1 MAVPAASNGST
12 TPASAPPIP
21 LYHQSSQYRSAP
33 PTVLTALNRSLTS
46 YARRNWR
53 YSKQELDKIREEL
66 NKQAVQRVQSLWEE
80 ERAQHAAATT
90 ASSVPADSSAS
101 TSEPPSNAPTPPPA
115 SEIEYLTVA
124 DEQSLV
130 TYYLTQ
136 IPALCG
142 AYQFPEMVQATAMTY
157 LKRFYLRNT
166 CMDYHPKNVMLT
178 CLFLATKTENF
189 MIPIDAFAAKIKTP
203 PSDILSLEFL
213 VSQSLRFEYKVHHA
227 HLALSGLLL
236 DLQADNLDLP
246 TLAAA
251 APKAHSFV
259 RGSRQTPAELIY
271 TPSQIAAA
279 CLRLA
284 DPSLVDTWLR
294 AKTEHAA
301 AKKQTG
307 AEEGEVMI
315 QLLDQIGEMVLEVQR
330 TPLDKAKV
338 KDADRRLRW
347 ASNPEKDPKSA
358 LFKKRKAEEEAQR
371 EEKERAKA
379 AKRPPNDDASVFD

>member
-12 TPASAPPIP
+12 TPAPTPPIP
-21 LYHQSSQYRSAP
+21 LYHQSSQY
-33 PTVLTALNRSLTS
+33 
-46 YARRNWR
+46 RNWR

-66 NKQAVQRVQSLWEE
+66 NKQAVERVRSLWEE
-80 ERAQHAAATT
+80 ERAQHVAAPT
-90 ASSVPADSSAS
+90 ASSAPADSSAS
-101 TSEPPSNAPTPPPA
+101 TSEPPSNAPTPPPP

-236 DLQADNLDLP
+236 DLQADHVDLP
-246 TLAAA
+246 TLTTA

-259 RGSRQTPAELIY
+259 RASRQTLAELIY
-271 TPSQIAAA
+271 TPSQIATA

-284 DPSLVDTWLR
+284 DSSLIDAWLK
-294 AKTEHAA
+294 AKETAA
-301 AKKQTG
+301 AKKQKRG
-307 AEEGEVMI
+307 DEGERALVEAEVMRK
-315 QLLDQIGEMVLEVQR
+315 LLDEVGEMVLEVQR
-330 TPLDKAKV
+330 NPLDKAKV

-379 AKRPPNDDASVFD
+379 AKRPPNDDGSVFD

>member
-21 LYHQSSQYRSAP
+21 LYHQSSQYR
-33 PTVLTALNRSLTS
+33 
-46 YARRNWR
+46 NWR
-53 YSKQELDKIREEL
+53 YSKQELDKVREEL
-66 NKQAVQRVQSLWEE
+66 NKQAVQRVRSLWEE
-80 ERAQHAAATT
+80 ERAQHAAAPT
-90 ASSVPADSSAS
+90 ASSVPVDSSAS
-101 TSEPPSNAPTPPPA
+101 ASGPPSNAPTPPPA

-236 DLQADNLDLP
+236 DLQQSDNIDLP
-246 TLAAA
+246 ALAAA

-259 RGSRQTPAELIY
+259 RASRQTAAELIY
-271 TPSQIAAA
+271 TPSQIATA

-301 AKKQTG
+301 AQKQKG

-315 QLLDQIGEMVLEVQR
+315 QLLDQVGEMVLEVQR

-379 AKRPPNDDASVFD
+379 ARRPPNDDGSVFD